1 MTVKIFQAEVDAGI
15 EDLVRSNAS
24 FAYSSLA
31 TPYSPDSAEEEKAKL
46 LAFSSEAGS
55 NPDQFDLYY
64 LNSVLVSTG
73 WNKNDDVFDIR
84 EVWEARNTPEDK
96 QFNFMH
102 DESDIIGHITG
113 NKVIDKNGVDIS
125 DETSFDQLPDKFD
138 IVTSAVLYN
147 SWADPERK
155 MRMDSIIEE
164 IKQGDWFVS
173 MECLFRGF
181 DYAVV
186 NPKGQHKIIA
196 RDEDSAFLTK
206 HLRVYGGEGEYEGHK
221 LGRLLK
227 NISFSGKGLVR
238 NPANPRSVILN
249 NLNAFRGSK
258 TYSISH
264 SDIRENVAMANED
277 LLQKQ
282 IEELKSDLAQAK
294 EDAKSLEET
303 VAAKKDAE
311 SQARVES
318 FETTITEKDQAID
331 GLSNELQAAQE
342 ALASSKEELAAKDE
356 ELTEANSKIQ
366 AHEAEFKTMLR
377 KAALVEA
384 GLEGEDIETAL
395 EKFSDA
401 ADDIFD
407 EVVSLYS
414 KMKGNPFFD
423 KKKKKDDDEEDKDS
437 DASSEAE
444 VTEESDDTTDST
456 DEADAEADA
465 EILETAEEDE
475 EIALTDTGDT
485 DLVSETRAGVSDW
498 LSKNVLH
505 TTAGL
510 EEN

>member
-1 MTVKIFQAEVDAGI
+1 MTVEIFQSEIDAGLENSI
-15 EDLVRSNAS
+15 RSNATI
-24 FAYSSLA
+24 AYSSLA
-31 TPYSPDSAEEEKAKL
+31 TPYSPDSVEEEKAKL
-46 LAFSSEAGS
+46 LAFSSKADS

-64 LNSVLVSTG
+64 LTSVLVSTG
-73 WNKNDDVFDIR
+73 WNKNDDVFDLS
-84 EVWEARNTPEDK
+84 EVWAARKSPEDK

-113 NKVIDKNGVDIS
+113 NKVVNEHGVEIS
-125 DETSFDQLPDKFD
+125 DETSADQLPEKFD

-147 SWADPERK
+147 SWVDPERK
-155 MRMDSIIEE
+155 ERMGAIIEE
-164 IKQGDWFVS
+164 IEAGDWFVS

-181 DYAVV
+181 DYAIVD
-186 NPKGQHKIIA
+186 PRGQHKIIA

-206 HLRVYGGEGEYEGHK
+206 HLRVYGGGGEYEGHK

-249 NLNAFRGSK
+249 NLNKFRGSK
-258 TYSISH
+258 TYSISY
-264 SDIRENVAMANED
+264 SDIRENVAMANEE

-282 IEELKSDLAQAK
+282 IEELRSDLAQAK
-294 EDAKSLEET
+294 EDAKALEET

-311 SQARVES
+311 SQTRIEA
-318 FETTITEKDQAID
+318 FEASLTEKDKAID
-331 GLSNELQAAQE
+331 GLSDELKAAQE
-342 ALASSKEELAAKDE
+342 AVASIKEEIATKDE
-356 ELTEANSKIQ
+356 ELTEAKTKIE
-366 AHEAEFKTMLR
+366 AFEAEVKTMVR
-377 KAALVEA
+377 KSALVEA

-423 KKKKKDDDEEDKDS
+423 KKKKKDDEEDKDA
-437 DASSEAE
+437 DASLETEAA
-444 VTEESDDTTDST
+444 EESDDDTTDST

-465 EILETAEEDE
+465 EILETVEETE
-475 EIALTDTGDT
+475 EVALTDTGDT
-485 DLVSETRAGVSDW
+485 DTVAETRAGVSDW

>member
-1 MTVKIFQAEVDAGI
+1 
-15 EDLVRSNAS
+15 
-24 FAYSSLA
+24 
-31 TPYSPDSAEEEKAKL
+31 
-46 LAFSSEAGS
+46 
-55 NPDQFDLYY
+55 
-64 LNSVLVSTG
+64 
-73 WNKNDDVFDIR
+73 
-84 EVWEARNTPEDK
+84 
-96 QFNFMH
+96 
-102 DESDIIGHITG
+102 
-113 NKVIDKNGVDIS
+113 
-125 DETSFDQLPDKFD
+125 
-138 IVTSAVLYN
+138 
-147 SWADPERK
+147 
-155 MRMDSIIEE
+155 
-164 IKQGDWFVS
+164 
-173 MECLFRGF
+173 
-181 DYAVV
+181 
-186 NPKGQHKIIA
+186 
-196 RDEDSAFLTK
+196 
-206 HLRVYGGEGEYEGHK
+206 
-221 LGRLLK
+221 
-227 NISFSGKGLVR
+227 
-238 NPANPRSVILN
+238 
-249 NLNAFRGSK
+249 
-258 TYSISH
+258 
-264 SDIRENVAMANED
+264 MANED

-282 IEELKSDLAQAK
+282 IEELKSDLAQAR

-423 KKKKKDDDEEDKDS
+423 KKKKKKDDEEEKDA

>member
-1 MTVKIFQAEVDAGI
+1 
-15 EDLVRSNAS
+15 
-24 FAYSSLA
+24 
-31 TPYSPDSAEEEKAKL
+31 
-46 LAFSSEAGS
+46 
-55 NPDQFDLYY
+55 
-64 LNSVLVSTG
+64 
-73 WNKNDDVFDIR
+73 
-84 EVWEARNTPEDK
+84 
-96 QFNFMH
+96 
-102 DESDIIGHITG
+102 
-113 NKVIDKNGVDIS
+113 
-125 DETSFDQLPDKFD
+125 
-138 IVTSAVLYN
+138 
-147 SWADPERK
+147 
-155 MRMDSIIEE
+155 
-164 IKQGDWFVS
+164 
-173 MECLFRGF
+173 
-181 DYAVV
+181 
-186 NPKGQHKIIA
+186 
-196 RDEDSAFLTK
+196 
-206 HLRVYGGEGEYEGHK
+206 
-221 LGRLLK
+221 
-227 NISFSGKGLVR
+227 
-238 NPANPRSVILN
+238 
-249 NLNAFRGSK
+249 
-258 TYSISH
+258 
-264 SDIRENVAMANED
+264 MANED

-318 FETTITEKDQAID
+318 FEATITEKDQAID
-331 GLSNELQAAQE
+331 GLSNELQVAQE
-342 ALASSKEELAAKDE
+342 ALASSKEELVAKDE

-423 KKKKKDDDEEDKDS
+423 KKKKKDDEEEKDA

-444 VTEESDDTTDST
+444 VAEESDDTTDST
-456 DEADAEADA
+456 DEADVEADA

-485 DLVSETRAGVSDW
+485 DLVNETRAGVSDW

>member
-1 MTVKIFQAEVDAGI
+1 
-15 EDLVRSNAS
+15 
-24 FAYSSLA
+24 
-31 TPYSPDSAEEEKAKL
+31 
-46 LAFSSEAGS
+46 
-55 NPDQFDLYY
+55 
-64 LNSVLVSTG
+64 
-73 WNKNDDVFDIR
+73 
-84 EVWEARNTPEDK
+84 
-96 QFNFMH
+96 
-102 DESDIIGHITG
+102 
-113 NKVIDKNGVDIS
+113 
-125 DETSFDQLPDKFD
+125 
-138 IVTSAVLYN
+138 
-147 SWADPERK
+147 
-155 MRMDSIIEE
+155 
-164 IKQGDWFVS
+164 
-173 MECLFRGF
+173 
-181 DYAVV
+181 
-186 NPKGQHKIIA
+186 
-196 RDEDSAFLTK
+196 
-206 HLRVYGGEGEYEGHK
+206 
-221 LGRLLK
+221 
-227 NISFSGKGLVR
+227 LVR

-318 FETTITEKDQAID
+318 FEATITEKDQAID
-331 GLSNELQAAQE
+331 GLSNELQVAQE
-342 ALASSKEELAAKDE
+342 ALASSKEELVAKDE

-423 KKKKKDDDEEDKDS
+423 KKKKKDDEEEKDA

-444 VTEESDDTTDST
+444 VAEESDDTTDST
-456 DEADAEADA
+456 DEADVEADA

-485 DLVSETRAGVSDW
+485 DLVNETRAGVSDW

>member
-1 MTVKIFQAEVDAGI
+1 MSVKIFKAEVDAGLENLI
-15 EDLVRSNAS
+15 QSNAS
-24 FAYSSLA
+24 VAYSSLA
-31 TPYSPDSAEEEKAKL
+31 TPHAPNDVEEEKAKL
-46 LAFSSEAGS
+46 IAFSSNADA

-64 LNSVLVSTG
+64 LNTVLVSTG
-73 WNKNDDVFDIR
+73 WNKNDDVFDLQ
-84 EVWEARNTPEDK
+84 EVWGARKTPEDK

-113 NKVIDKNGVDIS
+113 NKVVDENGIDIPDSI
-125 DETSFDQLPDKFD
+125 SFDNLPEKFD

-147 SWADPERK
+147 SWVDPERK
-155 MRMDSIIEE
+155 ARMSSIIEE
-164 IKQGDWFVS
+164 IESNEWFVS

-186 NPKGQHKIIA
+186 DPAGDHKIIA

-206 HLRVYGGEGEYEGHK
+206 HLRVYGGNGEYEGHK
-221 LGRLLK
+221 LGRLLR

-249 NLNAFRGSK
+249 DLNKFRGSK
-258 TYSISH
+258 TYSITY
-264 SDIRENVAMANED
+264 SDIRENVAMANEE

-282 IEELKSDLAQAK
+282 IEELRSDLAQAK
-294 EDAKSLEET
+294 EDAKALEET

-311 SQARVES
+311 AQSRIEA
-318 FETTITEKDQAID
+318 FEATLAEKDQAID
-331 GLSNELQAAQE
+331 GLSDELKAAQD
-342 ALASSKEELAAKDE
+342 AVASIKEEIAARDE
-356 ELTEANSKIQ
+356 ELTEAKTKIE
-366 AHEAEFKTMLR
+366 AFEAEVKTMVR
-377 KAALVEA
+377 KSALVEA

-401 ADDIFD
+401 ADEIFD

-414 KMKGNPFFD
+414 KMKKDNPF
-423 KKKKKDDDEEDKDS
+423 KKNDEEDEDKDA
-437 DASSEAE
+437 DASSEA
-444 VTEESDDTTDST
+444 TEESDDTDST
-456 DEADAEADA
+456 DDAEAEADA
-465 EILETAEEDE
+465 EILETVEETE
-475 EIALTDTGDT
+475 EVALTDAGD
-485 DLVSETRAGVSDW
+485 DNSSDETRAGVSDW

>member
-1 MTVKIFQAEVDAGI
+1 MTVQVFKAEVDAGLENLI
-15 EDLVRSNAS
+15 HSNAS
-24 FAYSSLA
+24 VAYSSLA
-31 TPYSPDSAEEEKAKL
+31 APYAPNDVEEEKAKL
-46 LAFSSEAGS
+46 LAFSSDAGA

-64 LNSVLVSTG
+64 LNTVLVSTG
-73 WNKNDDVFDIR
+73 WNKNDDVFDLQ
-84 EVWEARNTPEDK
+84 EVWGARKTPEDK

-113 NKVIDKNGVDIS
+113 NKVVDENGIDIPDNV
-125 DETSFDQLPDKFD
+125 SFDNLPEKFD

-147 SWADPERK
+147 SWADPERSA
-155 MRMDSIIEE
+155 RMSGIIEE
-164 IKQGDWFVS
+164 IESGEWFVS

-186 NPKGQHKIIA
+186 DPSGSHKIIA

-206 HLRVYGGEGEYEGHK
+206 HLRVYGGDGEYEGHK
-221 LGRLLK
+221 LGRLLR

-249 NLNAFRGSK
+249 DLNKFRGSK
-258 TYSISH
+258 TYSITY
-264 SDIRENVAMANED
+264 SDIRENVAMANEE

-282 IEELKSDLAQAK
+282 VEELRSDLAQAK
-294 EDAKSLEET
+294 EDAKALEET

-311 SQARVES
+311 VQSRIEG
-318 FETTITEKDQAID
+318 FEATISEKDQAID
-331 GLSNELQAAQE
+331 GLSDELKAAQE
-342 ALASSKEELAAKDE
+342 AVASIKEEIAARDE
-356 ELTEANSKIQ
+356 ELTEAKTKIE
-366 AHEAEFKTMLR
+366 AFEAEVKTMAR
-377 KAALVEA
+377 KSALVEA

-401 ADDIFD
+401 ADEIFD

-414 KMKGNPFFD
+414 KMKGNPFFE
-423 KKKKKDDDEEDKDS
+423 KKKKKDDEKDEDKDA
-437 DASSEAE
+437 DASSET
-444 VTEESDDTTDST
+444 TEESDDTDST
-456 DEADAEADA
+456 DDAEAEADA
-465 EILETAEEDE
+465 EILEEAEEIE
-475 EIALTDTGDT
+475 EVALTDAGDDDST
-485 DLVSETRAGVSDW
+485 EDTRAGVSDW

>member
-1 MTVKIFQAEVDAGI
+1 MTVKIFKAELDAGLESLI
-15 EDLVRSNAS
+15 ESSAS
-24 FAYSSLA
+24 IAYASLA
-31 TPYSPDSAEEEKAKL
+31 TPHSPDSGEEERAKL
-46 LAFSSEAGS
+46 LAFSSEAGA

-64 LNSVLVSTG
+64 LTSVLVSTG
-73 WNKNDDVFDIR
+73 WNKNDDVFDLA
-84 EVWEARNTPEDK
+84 EVWAARNTPEDK

-113 NKVIDKNGVDIS
+113 NKVVNENGVEIS
-125 DETSFDQLPDKFD
+125 DEVSADELPEKFD

-155 MRMDSIIEE
+155 ERMSSIIEE
-164 IKQGDWFVS
+164 IEAGEWFVS
-173 MECLFRGF
+173 MECLFKGF

-186 NPKGQHKIIA
+186 DTKGQHKIIA
-196 RDEDSAFLTK
+196 RDEESAFLTK

-227 NISFSGKGLVR
+227 NISFSGKGLVEH
-238 NPANPRSVILN
+238 PANPRSVILN
-249 NLNAFRGSK
+249 NLNKFRGSK
-258 TYSISH
+258 TYSISY

-303 VAAKKDAE
+303 VATKNDVE
-311 SQARVES
+311 SQARIET
-318 FETTITEKDQAID
+318 FEAAITEKDRAID
-331 GLSNELQAAQE
+331 GLSDEITAAQD

-356 ELTEANSKIQ
+356 ELAGANSKIE

-377 KAALVEA
+377 KTALVEA

-395 EKFSDA
+395 EKFSGA

-423 KKKKKDDDEEDKDS
+423 KLKKKKKDDEEDKDS
-437 DASSEAE
+437 DASLEA
-444 VTEESDDTTDST
+444 TEESDDDTTDST
-456 DEADAEADA
+456 DEAEAEADA
-465 EILETAEEDE
+465 EILENVEETE
-475 EIALTDTGDT
+475 EVALTDAGDT
-485 DLVSETRAGVSDW
+485 DTVAETRAGVSNW

-505 TTAGL
+505 TTSGL

>member
-1 MTVKIFQAEVDAGI
+1 MSVKIFKAEVDAGLENLI
-15 EDLVRSNAS
+15 QSNAS
-24 FAYSSLA
+24 VAYSSLA
-31 TPYSPDSAEEEKAKL
+31 APHAPNDVEEEKAKL
-46 LAFSSEAGS
+46 LAFSSDAGA

-64 LNSVLVSTG
+64 LNTVLVSTG
-73 WNKNDDVFDIR
+73 WNKNDDVFDLQ
-84 EVWEARNTPEDK
+84 EVWGARKTPEDK

-113 NKVIDKNGVDIS
+113 NKVVDENGIDIPDNV
-125 DETSFDQLPDKFD
+125 SFDNLPEKFD

-147 SWADPERK
+147 SWADPERSA
-155 MRMDSIIEE
+155 RMSGIIEE
-164 IKQGDWFVS
+164 IESGEWFVS

-186 NPKGQHKIIA
+186 DPSGSHKIIA

-206 HLRVYGGEGEYEGHK
+206 HLRVYGGDGEYEGHK
-221 LGRLLK
+221 LGRLLR

-249 NLNAFRGSK
+249 DLNKFRGSK
-258 TYSISH
+258 TYSITY
-264 SDIRENVAMANED
+264 SDIRENVAMANEE

-282 IEELKSDLAQAK
+282 VEELRSDLAQAK
-294 EDAKSLEET
+294 EDAKALEET

-311 SQARVES
+311 VQSRIEG
-318 FETTITEKDQAID
+318 FEATISEKDQAID
-331 GLSNELQAAQE
+331 GLSDELKAAQE
-342 ALASSKEELAAKDE
+342 AVASIKEEIAARDE
-356 ELTEANSKIQ
+356 ELTEAKTKIE
-366 AHEAEFKTMLR
+366 AFEAEVKTMAR
-377 KAALVEA
+377 KSALVEA

-401 ADDIFD
+401 ADEIFD

-414 KMKGNPFFD
+414 KMKGNPFFE
-423 KKKKKDDDEEDKDS
+423 KKKKDDEKDEDKDA
-437 DASSEAE
+437 DASSET
-444 VTEESDDTTDST
+444 TEESDDTDST
-456 DEADAEADA
+456 DDAEAEADA
-465 EILETAEEDE
+465 EILEEAEEIE
-475 EIALTDTGDT
+475 EVALTDAGDDDST
-485 DLVSETRAGVSDW
+485 EDTRAGVSDW

>member
-1 MTVKIFQAEVDAGI
+1 
-15 EDLVRSNAS
+15 
-24 FAYSSLA
+24 
-31 TPYSPDSAEEEKAKL
+31 
-46 LAFSSEAGS
+46 
-55 NPDQFDLYY
+55 
-64 LNSVLVSTG
+64 
-73 WNKNDDVFDIR
+73 
-84 EVWEARNTPEDK
+84 
-96 QFNFMH
+96 
-102 DESDIIGHITG
+102 
-113 NKVIDKNGVDIS
+113 
-125 DETSFDQLPDKFD
+125 
-138 IVTSAVLYN
+138 
-147 SWADPERK
+147 
-155 MRMDSIIEE
+155 
-164 IKQGDWFVS
+164 
-173 MECLFRGF
+173 
-181 DYAVV
+181 
-186 NPKGQHKIIA
+186 
-196 RDEDSAFLTK
+196 
-206 HLRVYGGEGEYEGHK
+206 
-221 LGRLLK
+221 
-227 NISFSGKGLVR
+227 
-238 NPANPRSVILN
+238 
-249 NLNAFRGSK
+249 
-258 TYSISH
+258 
-264 SDIRENVAMANED
+264 MANED

-282 IEELKSDLAQAK
+282 IEELRSELAQAK

-311 SQARVES
+311 SQTRIES
-318 FETTITEKDQAID
+318 FEATITEKDQAID
-331 GLSNELQAAQE
+331 GLSNELQVAQE
-342 ALASSKEELAAKDE
+342 ALASSKEEFAAKDE

-423 KKKKKDDDEEDKDS
+423 KKKKKDDEEEKDA

-444 VTEESDDTTDST
+444 VAEESDDTTDST
-456 DEADAEADA
+456 DEADVEADA

-485 DLVSETRAGVSDW
+485 DLATETRAGVSDW